1 MVQIKSAVSVLA
13 LSASA
18 LAATIEVS
26 VTSVFEPNSI
36 TAAAGDI
43 IQFNFN
49 GQHSVAQSEF
59 DSPCVATSETAI
71 YSGTL
76 SEVSGSMQGCT

>member
-1 MVQIKSAVSVLA
+1 MVQIKQAASILA

-18 LAATIEVS
+18 LAATINVAVS
-26 VTSVFEPNSI
+26 TVFTPDTI
-36 TAAAGDI
+36 TAAEGDV
-43 IQFNFN
+43 IQFDFN

-76 SEVSGSMQGCT
+76 SEVRVQAVL